1 MNCLFIYLFIYF
13 VISWLFANLL
23 SLDTEA
29 PKRTT
34 QNFSAF
40 FFLYLLLGLLLTEEI
55 EIV

>member
-40 FFLYLLLGLLLTEEI
+40 FFLYLLLGLLLTKEI